1 MTLFNLK
8 RMDWVI
14 NVSLLIL
21 ATASLLTIYSINYDN
36 FIQQAVWFGLAGIL
50 ILFFSQLDWR
60 PLIIYRWMTL
70 SVYLFSIGLLVIT
83 YFLAPLIRGT
93 RSWLVLGPVQFQTSE
108 FAKLALIILFSYY
121 FASRH
126 IEIAHWQNLMISF
139 LYFIIPFGLILFQPD
154 MGSALI
160 LFGLWFS
167 YLLISEIR
175 WRHLIIGLLIILLL
189 IIVGWYGFLADYQ
202 KERIFGFI
210 NPDYDPLGIN
220 YNVIQSKIAI
230 GSAGFWG
237 KGFTQGTQV
246 QLGFLPEAT
255 TDFIMAAFIEEWGL
269 VGALI
274 ILAAFSLL
282 LWRIIRI
289 GLLAENN
296 FSKLICLGT
305 VIIFLIHFVFNVGSN
320 LGLVPVI
327 GVPFPWFSYGGSNLL
342 TNAILIGIIQSIVA
356 RFSF

>member
-36 FIQQAVWFGLAGIL
+36 FIQQAAWFGLAGIL

-210 NPDYDPLGIN
+210 NPDYDPLALTTMLF
-220 YNVIQSKIAI
+220 SPK
-230 GSAGFWG
+230 SPL
-237 KGFTQGTQV
+237 V
-246 QLGFLPEAT
+246 QLAFGEKVLRRAHKSSW
-255 TDFIMAAFIEEWGL
+255 DFYRKRL
-269 VGALI
+269 LI
-274 ILAAFSLL
+274 L
-282 LWRIIRI
+282 
-289 GLLAENN
+289 
-296 FSKLICLGT
+296 
-305 VIIFLIHFVFNVGSN
+305 
-320 LGLVPVI
+320 
-327 GVPFPWFSYGGSNLL
+327 
-342 TNAILIGIIQSIVA
+342 
-356 RFSF
+356 